1 MSITSRYGDPEVGL
15 SVGNPVMD
23 LQPQYWHWIVLGM
36 VLIIAELFIPSFT
49 IFWFGLA
56 GLAVGVILLVSPGV
70 PFTWQLFIW
79 ALGSCLM
86 TFLWFKLF
94 KPFMADRTK
103 AGISREAIIGETGQ
117 VIRVPEA
124 DERGVVRFTTPLL
137 GAEEWPFICEQK
149 VAAGDRVAVTD
160 ISGNTLIVTKR

>member
-1 MSITSRYGDPEVGL
+1 MEFH
-15 SVGNPVMD
+15 
-23 LQPQYWHWIVLGM
+23 PQYWHWLVFGM
-36 VLIIAELFIPSFT
+36 LLVIAELIIPSFT

-56 GLAVGVILLVSPGV
+56 GIIVGGVLLLAPQTSL
-70 PFTWQLFIW
+70 TWQLFLW
-79 ALGSCLM
+79 AIASGGM

-94 KPFMADRTK
+94 KPLMADRTK
-103 AGISREAIIGETGQ
+103 AGISREAIMGETGQ
-117 VIRVPEA
+117 VIRAPEA
-124 DERGVVRFTTPLL
+124 DKRGVVRFTTPLL

>member
-1 MSITSRYGDPEVGL
+1 
-15 SVGNPVMD
+15 MD

-56 GLAVGVILLVSPGV
+56 GLAVGVTLLASPGV

-103 AGISREAIIGETGQ
+103 AGISREAIVGEIGQ
-117 VIRVPEA
+117 VIKAPA
-124 DERGVVRFTTPLL
+124 DDQRGMLRFTTPVL
-137 GAEEWPFICEQK
+137 GSDEWSFICEENIT
-149 VAAGDRVAVTD
+149 VGDRAVVKD
-160 ISGNTLIVTKR
+160 VSGNTLIVTKR